1 RNRTTPSHSWSRG
14 GRRARP
20 SDARVD
26 LSLSKGRGVNRS
38 SVFGTEP
45 HSATSARV
53 STTQIRLTRTH
64 YQAPWSGGP
73 SARLRAVRR
82 HAKGST
88 RGASHLTRPQSCGRV
103 RGHALE
109 ITVLAPCVART
120 ASGALTGA
128 APRRGSA
135 RARV

>member
-1 RNRTTPSHSWSRG
+1 PNARGAPPPLASLARSRSLEPQALRVSRTERRQHFPVQVGSIAVGASTTNSYNTKQDDTFAHSWSRG

-64 YQAPWSGGP
+64 
-73 SARLRAVRR
+73 
-82 HAKGST
+82 
-88 RGASHLTRPQSCGRV
+88 
-103 RGHALE
+103 
-109 ITVLAPCVART
+109 
-120 ASGALTGA
+120 
-128 APRRGSA
+128 
-135 RARV
+135 